1 MSSTLDLTFIREMMG
16 HDEKVVTKF
25 LTIFK
30 DQCPVQLQ
38 ELKQH
43 YQSEDWQALSNV
55 AHSLKTQFR
64 YLSIEP
70 LAEQVCTIESLAD
83 EVPCTGDLRRQLG
96 ELIQSFDTALTQ
108 LLKDITL
115 PS

>member
-16 HDEKVVTKF
+16 HDENVVTKF

-30 DQCPVQLQ
+30 GQCPLQLQ

-43 YQSEDWQALSNV
+43 YRNEDWQALSNV
-55 AHSLKTQFR
+55 AHSLKTQLR
-64 YLSIEP
+64 YLSIET
-70 LAEQVCTIESLAD
+70 LAEQVYAIETLAD
-83 EVPCTGDLRRQLG
+83 EPPCTGDRRRQLG

-108 LLKDITL
+108 LLQDITL